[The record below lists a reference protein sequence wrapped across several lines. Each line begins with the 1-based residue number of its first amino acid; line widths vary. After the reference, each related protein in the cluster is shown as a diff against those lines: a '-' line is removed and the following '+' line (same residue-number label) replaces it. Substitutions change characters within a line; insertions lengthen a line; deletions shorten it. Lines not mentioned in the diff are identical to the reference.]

1 MFNGK
6 TIPTT
11 WKKRI
16 SEDRRRYIS
25 NTLKVLKI
33 TIRNDPRTI
42 TTWYQPCCPARS
54 RHIDSKSETH
64 EEEEEKG
71 GDQLPQPLPSLNLG
85 IFEDDEAKQEASDG
99 AAHVCDHAVASVNV
113 VIAPVCCVPE
123 VKDKEANDRHHLQ
136 YPRQLS
142 PTSQGWFVFAIPTT
156 SLTLRM

>member
-1 MFNGK
+1 ME
-6 TIPTT
+6 
-11 WKKRI
+11 KKI
-16 SEDRRRYIS
+16 SDDRRRYIS

-33 TIRNDPRTI
+33 TIRNDPWTI
-42 TTWYQPCCPARS
+42 TTWYQPGCPARS

-71 GDQLPQPLPSLNLG
+71 GNQLPQPLPSLNLG
-85 IFEDDEAKQEASDG
+85 IFEDDEAEQEAGDG

-123 VKDKEANDRHHLQ
+123 VKDKEANNRHQLQ